1 MVCLVDIP
9 VHNDVKLLLHPFE
22 AKATMKRIRSES
34 RGPEQL
40 RDCKITSGVLDYAE
54 GSALIEAG
62 RTRVMCAASIEDKV
76 PSFLKN
82 EGRGWVTAEYA
93 MLPRS
98 TVTRSSRERGSRIGG
113 RTMEIQRL
121 IGRSLRCVTDLS
133 TLGERTITVDCD
145 VLQAD
150 GGTRVASIS
159 AAWVALYC
167 ACATLVTT
175 GKLASNPLRDS
186 VAAVSVGLVGNEML
200 LDLNYEED
208 SAAEVDMNVVM
219 TGRRRLVEVQA
230 TAEGAP
236 FSLARLNSLVQ
247 LAQKGITLIQQI
259 QMQAIEGRV
268 DAL

>member
-1 MVCLVDIP
+1 
-9 VHNDVKLLLHPFE
+9 
-22 AKATMKRIRSES
+22 MKRIRSEG
-34 RGPEQL
+34 RDPDQL
-40 RDCKITSGVLDYAE
+40 RNCKIINGVLDYAE

-62 RTRVMCAASIEDKV
+62 KTRIICAASIEDRV
-76 PSFLKN
+76 PLFLKN

-93 MLPRS
+93 MLPRA
-98 TVTRSSRERGSRIGG
+98 THTRSSRERGPRIGG

-133 TLGERTITVDCD
+133 ALGERTITIDCD

-175 GKLASNPLRDS
+175 GQLAVNPVMDS

-200 LDLNYEED
+200 LDLDYEED
-208 SAAEVDMNVVM
+208 SSAEVDMNVVM
-219 TGRRRLVEVQA
+219 TGRRRLAEVQA
-230 TAEGAP
+230 TAEGAL
-236 FSLARLNSLVQ
+236 FSLARMDSMVR
-247 LAQKGITLIQQI
+247 LAQKGITTIQQI
-259 QMQAIEGRV
+259 QMQAIKGR
-268 DAL
+268 AKES